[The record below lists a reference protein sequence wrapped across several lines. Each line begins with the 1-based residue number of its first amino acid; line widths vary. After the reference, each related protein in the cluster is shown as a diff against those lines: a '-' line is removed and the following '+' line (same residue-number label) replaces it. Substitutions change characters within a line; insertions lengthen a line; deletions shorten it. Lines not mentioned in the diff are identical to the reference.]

1 MKIRM
6 SKKVQKNIVT
16 ILTILAIMFVAAYFS
31 ITSEKLKDVVI
42 IIISLI
48 AAVAVFLQIRQGTD
62 IAKAEFVMGLQETFS
77 NSKGFSE
84 LFMICWEVYQNKTN
98 ESVEEYLKDNI
109 SKGILLNY
117 LTFFESVYIMK
128 DQGNLNFEILDELFG
143 RRFFIVVTNKDVQEA
158 DLVPNI
164 AYYDNVKKLY
174 IEWKE
179 YREKVLKSG
188 SSKRKDKERKK
199 KFLEFEKNGANK
211 DLEKAIEEYN

>member
-42 IIISLI
+42 TIISLI

-128 DQGNLNFEILDELFG
+128 DQGNLNFDILDELFC
-143 RRFFIVVTNKDVQEA
+143 RRFFIRRKIKNGRKNF
-158 DLVPNI
+158 LNL
-164 AYYDNVKKLY
+164 KKMER
-174 IEWKE
+174 IKIWK
-179 YREKVLKSG
+179 KPLKSII
-188 SSKRKDKERKK
+188 KKIRRK
-199 KFLEFEKNGANK
+199 
-211 DLEKAIEEYN
+211 